1 VRVVLAVRPRL
12 LRELLRDLL
21 NRQPDMEV
29 VAEPAGSL
37 DLLARAGRADLVL
50 TSGGEDGL
58 PGPCTHL
65 LAEYPG
71 LAVLTLPAGSRAAV
85 LYRGG
90 HGAKEIDVRSP
101 QILLE
106 AIRTGAGRQAAKK

>member
-1 VRVVLAVRPRL
+1 VVLAVRPRL

-21 NRQPDMEV
+21 DRQPDMEV
-29 VAEPAGSL
+29 VAEPAGAL
-37 DLLARAGRADLVL
+37 DLLAQAGRADLVL
-50 TSGGEDGL
+50 AGGGADGL

-71 LAVLTLPAGSRAAV
+71 VAILTLPAGPGAGV

-90 HGAKEIDVRSP
+90 SVAEEIDVRSS
-101 QILLE
+101 QALLD
-106 AIRTGAGRQAAKK
+106 AIRTGAGRQAARK